1 MTQQTLYTVTV
12 YSENQV
18 GLLNQIS
25 IIFTR
30 RQLNIESL
38 SVSGSAIEGVH
49 KFTIT
54 TYSDRETM
62 EKLVKQIEKRIDVL
76 RAFFYTDDE
85 IIFQEVALYKVPT
98 DKLLDDRSIEDLIR
112 KHNARI
118 LEVNRTYTVIEKSG
132 HPRRNSISVRRTES
146 IRCHAIRP
154 VGTCRHNQIDRR
166 ARKHIP
172 TRTTIPT
179 KPTMKEKE
187 EQSKRQTEPVYSK
200 TYTVEP
206 AEGNG
211 QQELPL
217 TLLAKRILEVATLHA
232 ESWGV
237 GYSTLIKNRQVW
249 VLSRLTVEMYRY
261 PLINEHYTLQTW
273 IEGYNKHFSSRNFA
287 ILGRGRL
294 SLRICPHDLG
304 RYRFG

>member
-98 DKLLDDRSIEDLIR
+98 DKLLDRSIEDLIR

-132 HPRRNSISVRRTES
+132 HPDETQSLFEELSRYDVMQFVRSGRV
-146 IRCHAIRP
+146 AI
-154 VGTCRHNQIDRR
+154 
-166 ARKHIP
+166 
-172 TRTTIPT
+172 T
-179 KPTMKEKE
+179 K
-187 EQSKRQTEPVYSK
+187 S
-200 TYTVEP
+200 TVEHVSIFLQ
-206 AEGNG
+206 E
-211 QQELPL
+211 QQ
-217 TLLAKRILEVATLHA
+217 
-232 ESWGV
+232 
-237 GYSTLIKNRQVW
+237 YRQNQ
-249 VLSRLTVEMYRY
+249 L
-261 PLINEHYTLQTW
+261 
-273 IEGYNKHFSSRNFA
+273 
-287 ILGRGRL
+287 
-294 SLRICPHDLG
+294 
-304 RYRFG
+304 

>member
-132 HPRRNSISVRRTES
+132 HPNETKSLFEELSRYDVMQFVRSGRV
-146 IRCHAIRP
+146 AI
-154 VGTCRHNQIDRR
+154 
-166 ARKHIP
+166 
-172 TRTTIPT
+172 T
-179 KPTMKEKE
+179 K
-187 EQSKRQTEPVYSK
+187 S
-200 TYTVEP
+200 TVEHVSIFLQ
-206 AEGNG
+206 E
-211 QQELPL
+211 QQC
-217 TLLAKRILEVATLHA
+217 
-232 ESWGV
+232 
-237 GYSTLIKNRQVW
+237 RQNQ
-249 VLSRLTVEMYRY
+249 L
-261 PLINEHYTLQTW
+261 
-273 IEGYNKHFSSRNFA
+273 
-287 ILGRGRL
+287 
-294 SLRICPHDLG
+294 
-304 RYRFG
+304 

>member
-1 MTQQTLYTVTV
+1 MTQEPLYTVTV

-132 HPRRNSISVRRTES
+132 HPDETQSLFEELSRYDVMQFVRSGRV
-146 IRCHAIRP
+146 AI
-154 VGTCRHNQIDRR
+154 
-166 ARKHIP
+166 
-172 TRTTIPT
+172 T
-179 KPTMKEKE
+179 K
-187 EQSKRQTEPVYSK
+187 S
-200 TYTVEP
+200 TVEHVSIFLQ
-206 AEGNG
+206 E
-211 QQELPL
+211 QQ
-217 TLLAKRILEVATLHA
+217 
-232 ESWGV
+232 
-237 GYSTLIKNRQVW
+237 YRQNQ
-249 VLSRLTVEMYRY
+249 L
-261 PLINEHYTLQTW
+261 
-273 IEGYNKHFSSRNFA
+273 
-287 ILGRGRL
+287 
-294 SLRICPHDLG
+294 
-304 RYRFG
+304 

>member
-98 DKLLDDRSIEDLIR
+98 DKILDDRSIEDLIR

-132 HPRRNSISVRRTES
+132 HPDETQSLFEELSRYDVMQFVRSGRV
-146 IRCHAIRP
+146 AI
-154 VGTCRHNQIDRR
+154 
-166 ARKHIP
+166 
-172 TRTTIPT
+172 T
-179 KPTMKEKE
+179 K
-187 EQSKRQTEPVYSK
+187 S
-200 TYTVEP
+200 TVEHVSIFLQ
-206 AEGNG
+206 E
-211 QQELPL
+211 QQ
-217 TLLAKRILEVATLHA
+217 
-232 ESWGV
+232 
-237 GYSTLIKNRQVW
+237 YRQNQ
-249 VLSRLTVEMYRY
+249 L
-261 PLINEHYTLQTW
+261 
-273 IEGYNKHFSSRNFA
+273 
-287 ILGRGRL
+287 
-294 SLRICPHDLG
+294 
-304 RYRFG
+304 

>member
-54 TYSDRETM
+54 TYIDRETM

-132 HPRRNSISVRRTES
+132 HPDETQSLFEELSRYDVMQFVRSGRV
-146 IRCHAIRP
+146 AI
-154 VGTCRHNQIDRR
+154 
-166 ARKHIP
+166 
-172 TRTTIPT
+172 T
-179 KPTMKEKE
+179 K
-187 EQSKRQTEPVYSK
+187 S
-200 TYTVEP
+200 TVEHVSIFLQ
-206 AEGNG
+206 E
-211 QQELPL
+211 QQ
-217 TLLAKRILEVATLHA
+217 
-232 ESWGV
+232 
-237 GYSTLIKNRQVW
+237 YRQNQ
-249 VLSRLTVEMYRY
+249 L
-261 PLINEHYTLQTW
+261 
-273 IEGYNKHFSSRNFA
+273 
-287 ILGRGRL
+287 
-294 SLRICPHDLG
+294 
-304 RYRFG
+304 

>member
-85 IIFQEVALYKVPT
+85 IIFQQVALYKVPT

-132 HPRRNSISVRRTES
+132 HPDETQSLFEELSRYDVMQFVRSGRV
-146 IRCHAIRP
+146 AI
-154 VGTCRHNQIDRR
+154 
-166 ARKHIP
+166 
-172 TRTTIPT
+172 T
-179 KPTMKEKE
+179 K
-187 EQSKRQTEPVYSK
+187 S
-200 TYTVEP
+200 TVEHVSIFLQ
-206 AEGNG
+206 E
-211 QQELPL
+211 QQ
-217 TLLAKRILEVATLHA
+217 
-232 ESWGV
+232 
-237 GYSTLIKNRQVW
+237 YRQNQ
-249 VLSRLTVEMYRY
+249 L
-261 PLINEHYTLQTW
+261 
-273 IEGYNKHFSSRNFA
+273 
-287 ILGRGRL
+287 
-294 SLRICPHDLG
+294 
-304 RYRFG
+304 

>member
-54 TYSDRETM
+54 TNSDRETM

-132 HPRRNSISVRRTES
+132 HPDETQSLFEELSRYDVMQFVRSGRV
-146 IRCHAIRP
+146 AI
-154 VGTCRHNQIDRR
+154 
-166 ARKHIP
+166 
-172 TRTTIPT
+172 T
-179 KPTMKEKE
+179 K
-187 EQSKRQTEPVYSK
+187 S
-200 TYTVEP
+200 TVEHVSIFLH
-206 AEGNG
+206 E
-211 QQELPL
+211 QQ
-217 TLLAKRILEVATLHA
+217 
-232 ESWGV
+232 
-237 GYSTLIKNRQVW
+237 YRQNQ
-249 VLSRLTVEMYRY
+249 L
-261 PLINEHYTLQTW
+261 
-273 IEGYNKHFSSRNFA
+273 
-287 ILGRGRL
+287 
-294 SLRICPHDLG
+294 
-304 RYRFG
+304 

>member
-118 LEVNRTYTVIEKSG
+118 LEVNRTYTVIERSG
-132 HPRRNSISVRRTES
+132 HPDETQSLFEELSRYDVMQFVRSGRV
-146 IRCHAIRP
+146 AI
-154 VGTCRHNQIDRR
+154 
-166 ARKHIP
+166 
-172 TRTTIPT
+172 T
-179 KPTMKEKE
+179 K
-187 EQSKRQTEPVYSK
+187 S
-200 TYTVEP
+200 TVEHVSIFLQ
-206 AEGNG
+206 E
-211 QQELPL
+211 QQ
-217 TLLAKRILEVATLHA
+217 
-232 ESWGV
+232 
-237 GYSTLIKNRQVW
+237 YRQNQ
-249 VLSRLTVEMYRY
+249 L
-261 PLINEHYTLQTW
+261 
-273 IEGYNKHFSSRNFA
+273 
-287 ILGRGRL
+287 
-294 SLRICPHDLG
+294 
-304 RYRFG
+304 

>member
-54 TYSDRETM
+54 TSSDRETM

-132 HPRRNSISVRRTES
+132 HPDETQSLFEELSRYDVMQFVRSGRV
-146 IRCHAIRP
+146 AI
-154 VGTCRHNQIDRR
+154 
-166 ARKHIP
+166 
-172 TRTTIPT
+172 T
-179 KPTMKEKE
+179 K
-187 EQSKRQTEPVYSK
+187 S
-200 TYTVEP
+200 TVEHVSIFLQ
-206 AEGNG
+206 E
-211 QQELPL
+211 QQ
-217 TLLAKRILEVATLHA
+217 
-232 ESWGV
+232 
-237 GYSTLIKNRQVW
+237 YRQNQ
-249 VLSRLTVEMYRY
+249 L
-261 PLINEHYTLQTW
+261 
-273 IEGYNKHFSSRNFA
+273 
-287 ILGRGRL
+287 
-294 SLRICPHDLG
+294 
-304 RYRFG
+304 

>member
-76 RAFFYTDDE
+76 RACFYTDDE

-132 HPRRNSISVRRTES
+132 HPDETQSLFEELSRYDVMQFVRSGRV
-146 IRCHAIRP
+146 AI
-154 VGTCRHNQIDRR
+154 
-166 ARKHIP
+166 
-172 TRTTIPT
+172 T
-179 KPTMKEKE
+179 K
-187 EQSKRQTEPVYSK
+187 S
-200 TYTVEP
+200 TVEHVSIFLQ
-206 AEGNG
+206 E
-211 QQELPL
+211 QQ
-217 TLLAKRILEVATLHA
+217 
-232 ESWGV
+232 
-237 GYSTLIKNRQVW
+237 YRQNQ
-249 VLSRLTVEMYRY
+249 L
-261 PLINEHYTLQTW
+261 
-273 IEGYNKHFSSRNFA
+273 
-287 ILGRGRL
+287 
-294 SLRICPHDLG
+294 
-304 RYRFG
+304 

>member
-30 RQLNIESL
+30 RQFNIESL

-132 HPRRNSISVRRTES
+132 HPDETQSLFEELSRYDVMQFVRSGRV
-146 IRCHAIRP
+146 AI
-154 VGTCRHNQIDRR
+154 
-166 ARKHIP
+166 
-172 TRTTIPT
+172 T
-179 KPTMKEKE
+179 K
-187 EQSKRQTEPVYSK
+187 S
-200 TYTVEP
+200 TVEHVSIFLQ
-206 AEGNG
+206 E
-211 QQELPL
+211 QQ
-217 TLLAKRILEVATLHA
+217 
-232 ESWGV
+232 
-237 GYSTLIKNRQVW
+237 YRQNQ
-249 VLSRLTVEMYRY
+249 L
-261 PLINEHYTLQTW
+261 
-273 IEGYNKHFSSRNFA
+273 
-287 ILGRGRL
+287 
-294 SLRICPHDLG
+294 
-304 RYRFG
+304 

>member
-38 SVSGSAIEGVH
+38 SVSGLAIEGVH

-132 HPRRNSISVRRTES
+132 HPDETQSLFEELSRYDVMQFVRSGRV
-146 IRCHAIRP
+146 AI
-154 VGTCRHNQIDRR
+154 
-166 ARKHIP
+166 
-172 TRTTIPT
+172 T
-179 KPTMKEKE
+179 K
-187 EQSKRQTEPVYSK
+187 S
-200 TYTVEP
+200 TVEHVSIFLQ
-206 AEGNG
+206 E
-211 QQELPL
+211 QQ
-217 TLLAKRILEVATLHA
+217 
-232 ESWGV
+232 
-237 GYSTLIKNRQVW
+237 YRQNQ
-249 VLSRLTVEMYRY
+249 L
-261 PLINEHYTLQTW
+261 
-273 IEGYNKHFSSRNFA
+273 
-287 ILGRGRL
+287 
-294 SLRICPHDLG
+294 
-304 RYRFG
+304 

>member
-49 KFTIT
+49 KFTIS

-132 HPRRNSISVRRTES
+132 HPDETQSLFEELSRYDVMQFVRSGRV
-146 IRCHAIRP
+146 AI
-154 VGTCRHNQIDRR
+154 
-166 ARKHIP
+166 
-172 TRTTIPT
+172 T
-179 KPTMKEKE
+179 K
-187 EQSKRQTEPVYSK
+187 S
-200 TYTVEP
+200 TVEHVSIFLQ
-206 AEGNG
+206 E
-211 QQELPL
+211 QQ
-217 TLLAKRILEVATLHA
+217 
-232 ESWGV
+232 
-237 GYSTLIKNRQVW
+237 YRQNQ
-249 VLSRLTVEMYRY
+249 L
-261 PLINEHYTLQTW
+261 
-273 IEGYNKHFSSRNFA
+273 
-287 ILGRGRL
+287 
-294 SLRICPHDLG
+294 
-304 RYRFG
+304 

>member
-76 RAFFYTDDE
+76 RAFFYTDDA

-132 HPRRNSISVRRTES
+132 HPDETQSLFEELSRYDVMQFVRSGRV
-146 IRCHAIRP
+146 AI
-154 VGTCRHNQIDRR
+154 
-166 ARKHIP
+166 
-172 TRTTIPT
+172 T
-179 KPTMKEKE
+179 K
-187 EQSKRQTEPVYSK
+187 S
-200 TYTVEP
+200 TVEHVSIFLQ
-206 AEGNG
+206 E
-211 QQELPL
+211 QQ
-217 TLLAKRILEVATLHA
+217 
-232 ESWGV
+232 
-237 GYSTLIKNRQVW
+237 YRQNQ
-249 VLSRLTVEMYRY
+249 L
-261 PLINEHYTLQTW
+261 
-273 IEGYNKHFSSRNFA
+273 
-287 ILGRGRL
+287 
-294 SLRICPHDLG
+294 
-304 RYRFG
+304 

>member
-38 SVSGSAIEGVH
+38 SVLGSAIEGVH

-132 HPRRNSISVRRTES
+132 HPDETQSLFEELSRYDVMQFVRSGRV
-146 IRCHAIRP
+146 AI
-154 VGTCRHNQIDRR
+154 
-166 ARKHIP
+166 
-172 TRTTIPT
+172 T
-179 KPTMKEKE
+179 K
-187 EQSKRQTEPVYSK
+187 S
-200 TYTVEP
+200 TVEHVSIFLQ
-206 AEGNG
+206 E
-211 QQELPL
+211 QQ
-217 TLLAKRILEVATLHA
+217 
-232 ESWGV
+232 
-237 GYSTLIKNRQVW
+237 YRQNQ
-249 VLSRLTVEMYRY
+249 L
-261 PLINEHYTLQTW
+261 
-273 IEGYNKHFSSRNFA
+273 
-287 ILGRGRL
+287 
-294 SLRICPHDLG
+294 
-304 RYRFG
+304 

>member
-98 DKLLDDRSIEDLIR
+98 DTLLDDRSIEDLIR

-132 HPRRNSISVRRTES
+132 HPDETQSLFEELSRYDVMQFVRSGRV
-146 IRCHAIRP
+146 AI
-154 VGTCRHNQIDRR
+154 
-166 ARKHIP
+166 
-172 TRTTIPT
+172 T
-179 KPTMKEKE
+179 K
-187 EQSKRQTEPVYSK
+187 S
-200 TYTVEP
+200 TVEHVSIFLQ
-206 AEGNG
+206 E
-211 QQELPL
+211 QQ
-217 TLLAKRILEVATLHA
+217 
-232 ESWGV
+232 
-237 GYSTLIKNRQVW
+237 YRQNQ
-249 VLSRLTVEMYRY
+249 L
-261 PLINEHYTLQTW
+261 
-273 IEGYNKHFSSRNFA
+273 
-287 ILGRGRL
+287 
-294 SLRICPHDLG
+294 
-304 RYRFG
+304 

>member
-132 HPRRNSISVRRTES
+132 HETQSLFEELSRYDVMQFVRSGRV
-146 IRCHAIRP
+146 AI
-154 VGTCRHNQIDRR
+154 
-166 ARKHIP
+166 
-172 TRTTIPT
+172 T
-179 KPTMKEKE
+179 K
-187 EQSKRQTEPVYSK
+187 S
-200 TYTVEP
+200 TVEHVSIFLQ
-206 AEGNG
+206 E
-211 QQELPL
+211 QQ
-217 TLLAKRILEVATLHA
+217 
-232 ESWGV
+232 
-237 GYSTLIKNRQVW
+237 YRQNQ
-249 VLSRLTVEMYRY
+249 L
-261 PLINEHYTLQTW
+261 
-273 IEGYNKHFSSRNFA
+273 
-287 ILGRGRL
+287 
-294 SLRICPHDLG
+294 
-304 RYRFG
+304 

>member
-30 RQLNIESL
+30 RQLNIDSL

-132 HPRRNSISVRRTES
+132 HPDETQSLFEELSRYDVMQFVRSGRV
-146 IRCHAIRP
+146 AI
-154 VGTCRHNQIDRR
+154 
-166 ARKHIP
+166 
-172 TRTTIPT
+172 T
-179 KPTMKEKE
+179 K
-187 EQSKRQTEPVYSK
+187 S
-200 TYTVEP
+200 TVEHVSIFLQ
-206 AEGNG
+206 E
-211 QQELPL
+211 QQ
-217 TLLAKRILEVATLHA
+217 
-232 ESWGV
+232 
-237 GYSTLIKNRQVW
+237 YRQNQ
-249 VLSRLTVEMYRY
+249 L
-261 PLINEHYTLQTW
+261 
-273 IEGYNKHFSSRNFA
+273 
-287 ILGRGRL
+287 
-294 SLRICPHDLG
+294 
-304 RYRFG
+304 

>member
-118 LEVNRTYTVIEKSG
+118 SEVNRTYTVIEKSG
-132 HPRRNSISVRRTES
+132 HPDETQSLFEELSRYDVMQFVRSGRV
-146 IRCHAIRP
+146 AI
-154 VGTCRHNQIDRR
+154 
-166 ARKHIP
+166 
-172 TRTTIPT
+172 T
-179 KPTMKEKE
+179 K
-187 EQSKRQTEPVYSK
+187 S
-200 TYTVEP
+200 TVEHVSIFLQ
-206 AEGNG
+206 E
-211 QQELPL
+211 QQ
-217 TLLAKRILEVATLHA
+217 
-232 ESWGV
+232 
-237 GYSTLIKNRQVW
+237 YRQNQ
-249 VLSRLTVEMYRY
+249 L
-261 PLINEHYTLQTW
+261 
-273 IEGYNKHFSSRNFA
+273 
-287 ILGRGRL
+287 
-294 SLRICPHDLG
+294 
-304 RYRFG
+304 

>member
-118 LEVNRTYTVIEKSG
+118 FEVNRTYTVIEKSG
-132 HPRRNSISVRRTES
+132 HPDETQSLFEELSRYDVMQFVRSGRV
-146 IRCHAIRP
+146 AI
-154 VGTCRHNQIDRR
+154 
-166 ARKHIP
+166 
-172 TRTTIPT
+172 T
-179 KPTMKEKE
+179 K
-187 EQSKRQTEPVYSK
+187 S
-200 TYTVEP
+200 TVEHVSIFLQ
-206 AEGNG
+206 E
-211 QQELPL
+211 QQ
-217 TLLAKRILEVATLHA
+217 
-232 ESWGV
+232 
-237 GYSTLIKNRQVW
+237 YRQNQ
-249 VLSRLTVEMYRY
+249 L
-261 PLINEHYTLQTW
+261 
-273 IEGYNKHFSSRNFA
+273 
-287 ILGRGRL
+287 
-294 SLRICPHDLG
+294 
-304 RYRFG
+304 

>member
-85 IIFQEVALYKVPT
+85 IIFQEVALYKFPT

-132 HPRRNSISVRRTES
+132 HPDETQSLFEELSRYDVMQFVRSGRV
-146 IRCHAIRP
+146 AI
-154 VGTCRHNQIDRR
+154 
-166 ARKHIP
+166 
-172 TRTTIPT
+172 T
-179 KPTMKEKE
+179 K
-187 EQSKRQTEPVYSK
+187 S
-200 TYTVEP
+200 TVEHVSIFLQ
-206 AEGNG
+206 E
-211 QQELPL
+211 QQ
-217 TLLAKRILEVATLHA
+217 
-232 ESWGV
+232 
-237 GYSTLIKNRQVW
+237 YRQNQ
-249 VLSRLTVEMYRY
+249 L
-261 PLINEHYTLQTW
+261 
-273 IEGYNKHFSSRNFA
+273 
-287 ILGRGRL
+287 
-294 SLRICPHDLG
+294 
-304 RYRFG
+304 

>member
-132 HPRRNSISVRRTES
+132 HPNETQSLFEELSRYDVMQFVRSGRV
-146 IRCHAIRP
+146 AI
-154 VGTCRHNQIDRR
+154 
-166 ARKHIP
+166 
-172 TRTTIPT
+172 T
-179 KPTMKEKE
+179 K
-187 EQSKRQTEPVYSK
+187 S
-200 TYTVEP
+200 TVEHVSIFLQ
-206 AEGNG
+206 E
-211 QQELPL
+211 QQ
-217 TLLAKRILEVATLHA
+217 
-232 ESWGV
+232 
-237 GYSTLIKNRQVW
+237 YRQNQ
-249 VLSRLTVEMYRY
+249 L
-261 PLINEHYTLQTW
+261 
-273 IEGYNKHFSSRNFA
+273 
-287 ILGRGRL
+287 
-294 SLRICPHDLG
+294 
-304 RYRFG
+304 